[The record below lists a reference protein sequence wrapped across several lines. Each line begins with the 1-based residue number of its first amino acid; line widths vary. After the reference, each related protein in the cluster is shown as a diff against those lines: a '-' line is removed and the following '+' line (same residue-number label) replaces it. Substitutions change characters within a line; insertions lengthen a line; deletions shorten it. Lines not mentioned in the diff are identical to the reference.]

1 MSQSSVGHG
10 ENVTERAAP
19 WGRLRDSV
27 GRSRNWPL
35 STGEDSIQK
44 LIHLRDHAES
54 EQVQFAATKELLDRA
69 YGRPRQEFD
78 IANDNRVNIIVNRP
92 VLLNLIQRK

>member
-19 WGRLRDSV
+19 WGRLIDSV

-35 STGEDSIQK
+35 SMVRTRSRSSFTCGTMRKVNKSSLLPLK
-44 LIHLRDHAES
+44 SCLIGRMGARGKSSTLLMITES
-54 EQVQFAATKELLDRA
+54 TSL
-69 YGRPRQEFD
+69 
-78 IANDNRVNIIVNRP
+78 
-92 VLLNLIQRK
+92 